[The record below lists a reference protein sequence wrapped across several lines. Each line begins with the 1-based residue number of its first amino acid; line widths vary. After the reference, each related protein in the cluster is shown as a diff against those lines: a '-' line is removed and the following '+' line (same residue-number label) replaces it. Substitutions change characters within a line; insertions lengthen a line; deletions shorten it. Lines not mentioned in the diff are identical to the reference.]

1 MGPVKSFQLTS
12 KRSKSTMRVSIGI
25 PSVVAVAAAALLMSA
40 PVLASGG
47 AVVDAE
53 AAEALARRENCLKCH
68 GIDKDKSA
76 PAYMRI
82 AAKYRGKAGAE
93 DELMEHVKS
102 GEMVKLAN
110 GDEERHRIVK
120 SADENAIRNLIRWI
134 LSL

>member
-1 MGPVKSFQLTS
+1 MRPVKSFALTS
-12 KRSKSTMRVSIGI
+12 ERSKLEMRANIGNRWAA
-25 PSVVAVAAAALLMSA
+25 AVAAAMIFMSA
-40 PVLASGG
+40 PVLASAG
-47 AVVDAE
+47 AVVDGE

-110 GDEERHRIVK
+110 GDEERHRIVR